1 MEPLDAL
8 LANLLPWALT
18 ALFILSSIPVEGTE
32 SPSFQEGTRGIHPQE
47 DEPSL
52 TKATSNYIDLDDE
65 LESLHTGGQ
74 LEWSVPLTNATGH
87 PLSTPALADMDG
99 DGTMEIA
106 IASAADKV
114 FLLDNDGRYR
124 WNESYDHCK
133 IEYPG
138 EKTNDWALDYE
149 PPPYFASIIS
159 PDINSGVEPDILV
172 FGENC
177 TLCLDR
183 DALQKFYQGHYR
195 HGHHLSTPCISDLEG
210 GWDKEKWENEIL
222 FGTYCSDQGYLDA
235 MEVDSGGIFR
245 EWLAPKNRTPIM
257 TASVVAADL
266 DGKPDRSPNALPP
279 HPGEELDTEYVC
291 SYPGVPLS
299 IFTRNGTSVYL
310 NPEYDQT
317 LIVEDPETLV
327 FGTPMVGNI
336 TGGPEC
342 EIIVPYCKG
351 YGNWTNWTG
360 GVKAYC
366 HDGSS
371 LWDHPI
377 PIKGSGVCTSP
388 AVCPIR
394 FSEGQ
399 GGKKVLAFGSDD
411 GHLYALDAATGDPL
425 WSFDTGG
432 RVLSSPAFCNLGRD
446 DGPEIVIGSD
456 SGMVFC
462 LDADP
467 SDGIDEGMSYPGD
480 GPLSDVIWAYH
491 AGSPIGIS
499 SPVIGDIDLDGQ
511 QEVVIGDS
519 EGSVHCISAGSY
531 SIRGQIDWPKFHYDL
546 SNTGFF
552 QTTGSF
558 GVDITTLKVNV
569 IAVDPGM
576 TASYD
581 LRIKNTGWD
590 IGVRKDRYLVTIE
603 DSLPIGWT
611 AWLGPDG
618 LTERSTQLE
627 VQLAPSNS
635 SEIQLN
641 VQTPTDCP
649 LMEMVRVNVSA
660 RLLAGLDILDTRTVL
675 TIINAYAGIDIRL
688 RSEDRSEVPAS
699 IIDSDWALLDNSKGT
714 EFIIEAV
721 VSNQGN
727 TNDTYLL
734 TLSPPDINNGWNWSF
749 AGTGNLDS
757 SATVP
762 APAFD
767 GKDGPSEVSLPVK
780 VQVPSG
786 TSQAW
791 NQRLRV
797 TCSSQKRLSSGFG
810 PLVVEDD
817 IMLGLGKEGYRP
829 FYLNDDRPYAMPNG
843 LFKIEAFVWNPLDHQ
858 IRFDTEL
865 SFGAEGWNAVQ
876 PGPIYVPSMEHRSI
890 DITVR
895 APSFS
900 IGTQT
905 YADLTLEMSM
915 NGTYSVRFTKRAYL
929 TIGAKDDFSISP
941 EGVQHLELNPG
952 RTGWVDMEL
961 ISLSDTTL
969 MVDPTI
975 SFEKKGWEFV
985 IQDSKG
991 SVASQLFLPG
1001 LSRCPF
1007 RLGMTPPVDSRIGD
1021 HDIELELRAGDR
1033 VHHINVAVSVRF
1045 LSDLAML
1052 SEMGE
1057 PALSLRMGPEE
1068 ERTISINYS
1077 NGWNTGGRIRLVLD
1091 SSDDPSDVQLF
1102 DARIEGFWF
1111 GNDLLAGSI
1120 EHDLTGEVDLSN
1132 LYPGRIY
1139 AHAADVKGNEGP
1151 PLKDLDL
1158 LLSPDYPV
1166 HILVHFRVRG
1176 REHLTSED
1184 PIDFHLT
1191 ARNINGTALGS
1202 FSMTLMVDYPDLTF
1216 MGLKGTEVFNGQ
1228 GYHGLNDVTFG
1239 ITNNGSTSSS
1249 EFLVRLTLDNGEVYE
1264 MMAVHHLSKGAHQFV
1279 TFDLRGVKGY
1289 HKATLEIDP
1298 DNDVLESRDQ
1308 FMDYGIND
1316 NNLYTNCTI
1325 IGENVNDIDPQTS
1338 LLIYIVTFDIVLVMI
1353 IIIGTIIIS
1362 RSRKKPSN
1370 IGNDSHQE
1378 E

>member
-1 MEPLDAL
+1 MI
-8 LANLLPWALT
+8 
-18 ALFILSSIPVEGTE
+18 LFSSMSVLSGGSIAPIDDSDGSETTVDG
-32 SPSFQEGTRGIHPQE
+32 
-47 DEPSL
+47 PSL
-52 TKATSNYIDLDDE
+52 TRETSNYIHLDDE
-65 LESLHTGGQ
+65 PEDLIPGGEV
-74 LEWSVPLTNATGH
+74 EWVLPLMNATGN
-87 PLSTPALADMDG
+87 PLSTPALADLDL
-99 DGTMEIA
+99 DGTMEIVV
-106 IASAADKV
+106 ASAADAV
-114 FLLDNDGRYR
+114 YALDNDGRYR
-124 WNESYDHCK
+124 WNPPYADFTGFR
-133 IEYPG
+133 IGYPG
-138 EKTNDWALDYE
+138 EDGKNWSSGFE
-149 PPPYFASIIS
+149 PPPIFPSITTFDLNPYYQNPKIIVGS
-159 PDINSGVEPDILV
+159 HNGPVSLNYDGIRDPYLGLSGEYIFCTPTITDQEGVFSGDNSEQEIVICRSNEDGRAWLES
-172 FGENC
+172 FEC
-177 TLCLDR
+177 
-183 DALQKFYQGHYR
+183 
-195 HGHHLSTPCISDLEG
+195 DLG
-210 GWDKEKWENEIL
+210 
-222 FGTYCSDQGYLDA
+222 A
-235 MEVDSGGIFR
+235 IFR
-245 EWLAPKNRTPIM
+245 EEVSPVNRTPLF
-257 TASVVAADL
+257 TASVVASDL
-266 DGKPDRSPNALPP
+266 DGIPERGPNTLPP
-279 HPGEELDTEYVC
+279 GPDEELDIEFIC
-291 SYPGVPLS
+291 SYPGVPLT
-299 IFTRNGTSVYL
+299 IFSRNGV
-310 NPEYDQT
+310 NAEGKPKYDPT
-317 LIVEDPETLV
+317 LIKDQQDMLI
-327 FGTPMVGNI
+327 FGTPAVGNI
-336 TGGPEC
+336 SGGPEC

-388 AVCPIR
+388 AVCPIQ

-399 GGKKVLAFGSDD
+399 GGKVLAFGSDD

-446 DGPEIVIGSD
+446 DGPELVIGSD

-491 AGSPIGIS
+491 AGAPIGIS

-546 SNTGFF
+546 SNTGYFH
-552 QTTGSF
+552 TTESF
-558 GVDITTLKVNV
+558 GVDINAKKYSVKV
-569 IAVDPGM
+569 VDPGM
-576 TASYD
+576 TASYV

-590 IGVRKDRYLVTIE
+590 IGCRKDRYLVTIE

-611 AWLGPDG
+611 AWFGPDG
-618 LTERSTQLE
+618 LTEGSTQLE

-660 RLLAGLDILDTRTVL
+660 RLSAGSDILDTRTVL

-915 NGTYSVRFTKRAYL
+915 NGTYSVRFTERAYL

-961 ISLSDTTL
+961 ISLSDTSL

-975 SFEKKGWEFV
+975 SFEKKGWEFL

-1007 RLGMTPPVDSRIGD
+1007 RIGMTPPVDSRIGD

-1045 LSDLAML
+1045 LSDLAMR

-1057 PALSLRMGPEE
+1057 PSLSLRMGPVE

-1120 EHDLTGEVDLSN
+1120 EHDLTGEVDLSD

-1139 AHAADVKGNEGP
+1139 AHDADVKDNEGP
-1151 PLKDLDL
+1151 PLTDLDL
-1158 LLSPDYPV
+1158 FLSPNYPV

-1184 PIDFHLT
+1184 PIDFQLT
-1191 ARNINGTALGS
+1191 ARSINGTALTS

-1216 MGLKGTEVFNGQ
+1216 INLKGTEVFKGQ
-1228 GYHGLNDVTFG
+1228 GNNGLNDVTFG

-1249 EFLVRLTLDNGEVYE
+1249 EFQVILRLDNGKVYE
-1264 MMAVHHLSKGAHQFV
+1264 RTVGPQLAKGGCRFVKFNLSS
-1279 TFDLRGVKGY
+1279 VKGR
-1289 HKATLEIDP
+1289 HTATLEIDP
-1298 DNDVLESRDQ
+1298 SNEVLESKDQ
-1308 FMDYGIND
+1308 YMDYGIKD
-1316 NNLYTNCTI
+1316 NNIFTDSVI
-1325 IGENVNDIDPQTS
+1325 IGEDGNDNDSQTN
-1338 LLIYIVTFDIVLVMI
+1338 LLISIVVFDLVLLMI
-1353 IIIGTIIIS
+1353 ILIGAMIMF
-1362 RSRKKPSN
+1362 RYRKKN
-1370 IGNDSHQE
+1370 IEHRECYQP
-1378 E
+1378 